1 MASRKREIP
10 DWKQFEQLVARI
22 EKDASPLG
30 LTVVSPDKILC
41 GITGRKREVD
51 ASVRSRIGTA
61 DVLITI
67 ECRKRH
73 PKQDVTWIE
82 QLAAKRDAI
91 GASCTIAVSSSGFT
105 PSAEAVAHHFGIQ
118 LRRLSEVS
126 AAEINSVMRIAF
138 VLFTHKRVA
147 LARAGVRF
155 ARTEGWN
162 MPDPKNVDMV
172 LPESTE
178 LDSPLFKNVETNAT
192 WSLNDLWHQLQE
204 ATNPFAD
211 IEKGHAPVIKTACF
225 PYPGNVTIET
235 DEGPKILGD
244 VLLSVA
250 LWLEVEQI
258 DLDNA
263 RKVEYTSPQGE
274 ALQRIEFVSKSSDSR
289 NWRISLQMPK
299 DGTDLSQIKTGG
311 HWPLMNNVKKK

>member
-41 GITGRKREVD
+41 RITGRKREVD

-126 AAEINSVMRIAF
+126 AAEINSVMQIAF
-138 VLFTHKRVA
+138 VLFPHKRVA
-147 LARAGVRF
+147 LARAAVRF

-162 MPDPKNVDMV
+162 MPDPKSIDMV

-204 ATNPFAD
+204 ATNPFAE
-211 IEKGHAPVIKTACF
+211 IEKGQAPVIKTACF
-225 PYPGNVTIET
+225 PSPGNVTIET
-235 DEGPKILGD
+235 AEGPKILGD

-274 ALQRIEFVSKSSDSR
+274 ALQRIEFVSKDSDSSD
-289 NWRISLQMPK
+289 WRISLQMPK
-299 DGTDLSQIKTGG
+299 DGTDLSQIMTGG
-311 HWPLMNNVKKK
+311 NWPLMNNAKKK

>member
-1 MASRKREIP
+1 
-10 DWKQFEQLVARI
+10 
-22 EKDASPLG
+22 
-30 LTVVSPDKILC
+30 
-41 GITGRKREVD
+41 
-51 ASVRSRIGTA
+51 
-61 DVLITI
+61 
-67 ECRKRH
+67 
-73 PKQDVTWIE
+73 
-82 QLAAKRDAI
+82 
-91 GASCTIAVSSSGFT
+91 
-105 PSAEAVAHHFGIQ
+105 
-118 LRRLSEVS
+118 
-126 AAEINSVMRIAF
+126 MRIAF

-147 LARAGVRF
+147 LTRAAVRF

-258 DLDNA
+258 DLDKA
-263 RKVEYTSPQGE
+263 RKVEYTSPKGE
-274 ALQRIEFVSKSSDSR
+274 ALQRIEFVSKSSESSD
-289 NWRISLQMPK
+289 WRISLQMPK

-311 HWPLMNNVKKK
+311 NWPLMNNVKKK